1 MDMVV
6 KVGDNVLYGKYDGS
20 EVEYDGLT
28 HQLIRDDDVL
38 LTYEGKDLDLESAIP
53 TKDNVLIKLP
63 VREQTTVAG
72 LVVSTSTDTSDISMR
87 PDYGEVIKVEETNG
101 PKELNLENKKMTKV
115 SVFMNV
121 FDCHVNRSP
130 CAGIVS
136 EIKYMPGKFI
146 NASLDKAS
154 EDNERCYYKVKNS
167 FDEDIIVVQIAG
179 LIARR
184 IVCEVEQ
191 GQELKQ
197 GDRIGMIR
205 FGSRVD
211 IYFKN
216 KKVLAKL
223 GQNVV
228 AGESLLASE

>member
-1 MDMVV
+1 MFNTIFP
-6 KVGDNVLYGKYDGS
+6 KIHKEGYKFLAISILATFIVLLFSKFLGS
-20 EVEYDGLT
+20 LLILITVWVYYFFRDPERYSINDDSFLVSPADGLIT
-28 HQLIRDDDVL
+28 
-38 LTYEGKDLDLESAIP
+38 
-53 TKDNVLIKLP
+53 N
-63 VREQTTVAG
+63 
-72 LVVSTSTDTSDISMR
+72 ISEKTG
-87 PDYGEVIKVEETNG
+87 PEE
-101 PKELNLENKKMTKV
+101 LRLENTTYTRV

-121 FDCHVNRSP
+121 FNCHVNRVPSS
-130 CAGIVS
+130 GSIE
-136 EIKYMPGKFI
+136 EIYYKPGKFL

-154 EDNERCYYKVKNS
+154 EENERNYFKIKLS
-167 FDEDIIVVQIAG
+167 DGEEIVIVQIAG

-197 GDRIGMIR
+197 GERIGMIR

-228 AGESLLASE
+228 AGESLIASN